1 MKLDKVK
8 LELYKIDKECQ
19 QIAQHTQE
27 IILSQIELLLN
38 YLSDLLRIQTG
49 QNTQQ
54 HIHNKLI
61 SKEKL
66 STTELSVSEIAYELG
81 FEHSQSFST
90 LFKKKTELSPLEF
103 RKSLN

>member
-1 MKLDKVK
+1 MDQVK

-19 QIAQHTQE
+19 QIDQHTQE

-38 YLSDLLRIQTG
+38 YLSDLLRIQTR

-54 HIHNKLI
+54 HIHDKLI

-66 STTELSVSEIAYELG
+66 SATEFSVSEIAYEWG
-81 FEHSQSFST
+81 FEHSQSFSHC
-90 LFKKKTELSPLEF
+90 LKRKPIF
-103 RKSLN
+103 RL